1 MILPHLIALAVI
13 TPMPHHRAGQPKL
26 AVSVDSGRREVVI
39 TAGPF
44 VIPPHQADEM
54 AMAMDMDQAM
64 RNGEIEAGRFPWPVT
79 SLFRSVELAVTDSL
93 GHPLPRRLLH
103 HLNLIN
109 FDRRQLIYPLAE
121 RFIGFGQ
128 ETEDIELPRTAGLPL
143 SHGQRI
149 GLYVMWDN
157 GTGQALEGVC
167 VRLIFHWV
175 PANQQPP
182 ALPVMP
188 LIVDAH
194 LQAGGTDGFSVPPG
208 GSVTTVMFTPPIS
221 GHLLGATGHLHDHGL
236 WVRLE
241 DAENG
246 KTIVTVEAKRDSAGR
261 VLSMGRHILALNSEG
276 PHLLAGHRYRL
287 SVAYDN
293 PTTDT
298 LREVMGFLYGAYVPD
313 NLSSW
318 PLIDPGN
325 AEYLAD
331 LASLEPTRSS
341 H

>member
-1 MILPHLIALAVI
+1 MTFSRLVALAVS
-13 TPMPHHRAGQPKL
+13 TSSLHHHPAVPSKL
-26 AVSVDSGRREVVI
+26 AVTVDSTRREVVI

-44 VIPPHQADEM
+44 LIAPRQPDEM
-54 AMAMDMDQAM
+54 ALTMDMDRAM

-128 ETEDIELPRTAGLPL
+128 ETEDVSLPRTAGLPL
-143 SHGQRI
+143 ATGQRI

-157 GTGQALEGVC
+157 ETGQALQGVS
-167 VRLIFHWV
+167 VRLTFHWV

-194 LQAGGTDGFSVPPG
+194 LVAGGSDGFPVPPG
-208 GSVTTVMFTPPIS
+208 GSVTSVVFTPPIS

-246 KTIVTVEAKRDSAGR
+246 KVIVKVDAKRDSTGR
-261 VLSMGRHILALNSEG
+261 VLSMARHLLALRGAG

-293 PTTDT
+293 PTADT
-298 LREVMGFLYGAYVPD
+298 LRDVMGFLYAAYMPD
-313 NLSSW
+313 DLKTW
-318 PLIDPGN
+318 PLIDPAN
-325 AEYLAD
+325 PEYLAD
-331 LASLEPTRSS
+331 LASLEPKL
-341 H
+341 